1 MGRSGATVVS
11 VNRDDGGMVYE
22 IEMAEGENIVEVETA
37 GEGEVRETGTDSDGD
52 DLANAREASVSA
64 ADAIE
69 TALDGRS
76 DRVLDEAELDR
87 HDGRLVWAID
97 LDDAQGMDAGEVHVD
112 AGTGEVMTS

>member
-1 MGRSGATVVS
+1 M
-11 VNRDDGGMVYE
+11 NRDDGGMVYE